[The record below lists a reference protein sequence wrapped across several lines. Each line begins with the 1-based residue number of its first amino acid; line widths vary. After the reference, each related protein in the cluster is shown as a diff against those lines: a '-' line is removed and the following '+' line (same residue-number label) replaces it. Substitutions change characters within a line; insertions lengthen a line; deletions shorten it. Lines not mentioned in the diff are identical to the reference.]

1 MWLKQT
7 VARYGWPA
15 DRITFTIEETGDP
28 HEVSPAAVF
37 NRLVHNGEATNAPS
51 IAMVVACASHIGEET
66 VAQWAANGLLFTSSE
81 PQGRIPG
88 EGAAGLLI
96 GNQASLTESAT
107 IALLYGVEEARRDSS
122 ADETKRGD
130 PKLLAELSERALK
143 RNGMN
148 TADVAML
155 IADTGQHAGRVLEL
169 MAHVSAGLPQLDETD
184 DVVRVGV
191 ASGTCGAVSFITAL
205 VLGRHY
211 VLEREAPVLC
221 VSNEDPYRRVVVLM
235 RPLAHST

>member
-28 HEVSPAAVF
+28 HKASPAAVF
-37 NRLVHNGEATNAPS
+37 KRLAHDGAATNAPF
-51 IAMVVACASHIGEET
+51 IAMVVTCASHIGDKT
-66 VAQWAANGLLFTSSE
+66 VAEWAASGSLFTSSH
-81 PQGRIPG
+81 PQGHIPG

-130 PKLLAELSERALK
+130 PELLAELSERALK
-143 RNGMN
+143 HKGIN
-148 TADVAML
+148 ACDVTML

-169 MAHVSAGLPQLDETD
+169 MSHVSAGLPQLDETD

-191 ASGTCGAVSFITAL
+191 ASGTCGAVPFITAL
-205 VLGRHY
+205 ALGRHS

-235 RPLAHST
+235 RPVGSSI

>member
-1 MWLKQT
+1 M
-7 VARYGWPA
+7 
-15 DRITFTIEETGDP
+15 
-28 HEVSPAAVF
+28 
-37 NRLVHNGEATNAPS
+37 
-51 IAMVVACASHIGEET
+51 AMVVACSSHIGEET
-66 VAQWAANGLLFTSSE
+66 VAQWAANGSLFISSQ
-81 PQGRIPG
+81 PKGRIPG

-107 IALLYGVEEARRDSS
+107 IALLHGIEETRRDSS
-122 ADETKRGD
+122 ADESKRSD

-143 RNGMN
+143 RTGMN
-148 TADVAML
+148 ASDVTML

-191 ASGTCGAVSFITAL
+191 ASGTCDAVPFITAL
-205 VLGRHY
+205 ALGRHY

-221 VSNEDPYRRVVVLM
+221 VSNEDPYRRVVALM
-235 RPLAHST
+235 RPLGSSS